1 VTAAEAVAIAAAGFG
16 AGTINTVVGS
26 GTLLTFPVLLG
37 FGYAPVQ
44 ANVSNTVGLVPGGV
58 AGTHGYRAE
67 LSGQGRRSV
76 LLGSATFAGAVVGA
90 TLLLTLPAGAF
101 KAIVPAFIVCA
112 LVLVVTQ
119 PWLSKR
125 LEARRARG
133 VHGHWWTPLA
143 VFGVGVYGGYFGAAQ
158 GILLLA
164 VLGLSL
170 TESLQRVNALKNV
183 LATLAN
189 LVGGVIFAVAADV
202 DWGVAGL
209 IAGGS
214 IAGGILG
221 ARVGRRLPPAALR
234 ALIVAVGIAAIVKLT
249 AT

>member
-1 VTAAEAVAIAAAGFG
+1 MTVAEGVAIAAAGFG

-58 AGTHGYRAE
+58 TGTHGYREE
-67 LSGQGRRSV
+67 LTGQGLRSL
-76 LLGSATFAGAVVGA
+76 LLGAATVTGAVVGA
-90 TLLLTLPAGAF
+90 TLLLTLPASAF
-101 KAIVPAFIVCA
+101 KAIVPAFIALA
-112 LVLVVTQ
+112 LVLVVAQ
-119 PWLSKR
+119 PWLASR
-125 LEARRARG
+125 LETRSG
-133 VHGHWWTPLA
+133 IHGHAWTPFA
-143 VFGVGVYGGYFGAAQ
+143 VFAIGVYGGYFGAAQ

-170 TESLQRVNALKNV
+170 AEPLQRVNALKNV

-189 LVGGVIFAVAADV
+189 LVGGVIFAVFADV

-209 IAGGS
+209 LAAGS
-214 IAGGILG
+214 LIGGVVG

-234 ALIVAVGIAAIVKLT
+234 GLIVVVGIAAIVKLT
-249 AT
+249 A